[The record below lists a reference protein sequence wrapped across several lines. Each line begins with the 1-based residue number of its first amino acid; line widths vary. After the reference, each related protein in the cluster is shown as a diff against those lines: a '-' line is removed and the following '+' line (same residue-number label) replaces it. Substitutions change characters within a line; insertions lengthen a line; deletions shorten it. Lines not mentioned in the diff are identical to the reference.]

1 MTLAIFDLD
10 NTLLADD
17 SDHLWG
23 EYLCDR
29 GLVDEA
35 HFRAKNDAFYE
46 DYKLARLNI
55 DAYLRF
61 VLHPIKGLSQ
71 GDVDALHSDF
81 FEDYIRDVML
91 PQAIECVEQHQR
103 AGHTCMVITA
113 TSEFITAPIVRAFGI
128 EHLIASE
135 AELADGRYTGN
146 PAGTPSFAAGKVTR
160 LESWLSRH
168 PKHQGSHKIFYSDSL
183 NDIPLLEKV
192 DEPVAVD
199 PDETLRQEAQRRG
212 WKIIS
217 FRG

>member
-35 HFRAKNDAFYE
+35 HFRARNDAFYE
-46 DYKLARLNI
+46 DYKMARLDI

-61 VLHPIKGLSQ
+61 VLGSIKGLSQ
-71 GDVDALHSDF
+71 ADVDTLHADF
-81 FEDYIRDVML
+81 FEHYILGVML
-91 PQAIECVEQHQR
+91 PKAIACVEQHKQ

-135 AELADGRYTGN
+135 AEIEHGRYTGN
-146 PAGTPSFAAGKVTR
+146 PKGTPSFAAGKVER
-160 LESWLSRH
+160 LEAWLDKNPSQREL
-168 PKHQGSHKIFYSDSL
+168 HKVFYSDSR
-183 NDIPLLEKV
+183 NDIPLLEQV
-192 DEPVAVD
+192 DEAIAVD
-199 PDETLRQEAQRRG
+199 PDDTLRQEAQRRG
-212 WKIIS
+212 WQVIS
-217 FRG
+217 FRD

>member
-29 GLVDEA
+29 GLVDA
-35 HFRAKNDAFYE
+35 AQFRAQNDAFYE
-46 DYKLARLNI
+46 DYKMARLDI

-61 VLHPIKGLSQ
+61 VLGPITGLSQ
-71 GDVDALHSDF
+71 ADVDALHTDF
-81 FEDYIRDVML
+81 FEGYIRGAML
-91 PQAIECVEQHQR
+91 PQATECVKQHQR

-135 AELADGRYTGN
+135 AELADGRYTGK

-168 PKHQGSHKIFYSDSL
+168 PKHQGSHKIFYSDSR
-183 NDIPLLEKV
+183 NDIPLLEQV

>member
-35 HFRAKNDAFYE
+35 YFRAQNNAFYE
-46 DYKLARLNI
+46 DYKMARLDI

-61 VLHPIKGLSQ
+61 VLGSIKGLSQ
-71 GDVDALHSDF
+71 ADVDTLHGDF
-81 FEDYIRDVML
+81 FEHYILGVML
-91 PQAIECVEQHQR
+91 PKAIACVEQHQQ

-135 AELADGRYTGN
+135 AEIEHGRYTGN
-146 PAGTPSFAAGKVTR
+146 PRGTPSFAAGKVER
-160 LESWLSRH
+160 LEAWLDKNPSQREL
-168 PKHQGSHKIFYSDSL
+168 HKVFYSDSR
-183 NDIPLLEKV
+183 NDIPLLEQV
-192 DEPVAVD
+192 DEAIAVD
-199 PDETLRQEAQRRG
+199 PDDTLRQEAQRRG
-212 WKIIS
+212 WQIIS
-217 FRG
+217 FRD

>member
-35 HFRAKNDAFYE
+35 HFRARNDAFYE
-46 DYKLARLNI
+46 DYKMARLDI

-61 VLHPIKGLSQ
+61 VLGSIKGLSQ
-71 GDVDALHSDF
+71 ADVDTLHADF
-81 FEDYIRDVML
+81 FEHYILGVML
-91 PQAIECVEQHQR
+91 PKAMACVEQHQQ

-135 AELADGRYTGN
+135 AEIEHGRYTGN
-146 PAGTPSFAAGKVTR
+146 PRGTPSFAAGKVER
-160 LESWLSRH
+160 LEAWLDKNPSQ
-168 PKHQGSHKIFYSDSL
+168 KELHKVFYSDSR
-183 NDIPLLEKV
+183 NDIPLLEQV
-192 DEPVAVD
+192 DEAIAVD
-199 PDETLRQEAQRRG
+199 PDDTLRQEAQRRG
-212 WKIIS
+212 WQVIS
-217 FRG
+217 FRN